1 MFISGFLSQVTSLVL
16 LEDGRLATAEE
27 RRIKIWN
34 PNSGDQEG
42 EIVGNRTQITAL
54 ASIKEDVLA
63 SGTRAGIVKIW
74 HISEGDAV
82 KTITAHTSGVTSLA
96 ALDEH
101 RLASAAEDGWIKVWD
116 IESGRELI
124 RFSEN
129 FGHVI
134 SLVRIPD
141 GSLCSV
147 CLNDKFIR
155 IWNTDSG
162 HLVKTIDAG
171 EIVYSV
177 AAFKDNALVAGL
189 DKGKIKVWKK
199 HRESSEKLYT
209 AEADQIIWLYVEGP
223 IRSILVLSNGFV
235 ATGSSKGK
243 VRVYNLAKPERSIRV
258 FLGHINSV
266 TYLLPLK
273 DQTLF
278 ISSGSD
284 DGKINIWNVNTDKI
298 VRTFGTSDLAAE
310 VPHSFTEFIYKE
322 QKRIETT
329 LNTNVKTFEVELPKL
344 ETRTAEPSPSNS
356 F

>member
-1 MFISGFLSQVTSLVL
+1 MTSLVL

-54 ASIKEDVLA
+54 ASIKEDMLA

-74 HISEGDAV
+74 YISEGDAV
-82 KTITAHTSGVTSLA
+82 KTITAHTSGVTALA

-101 RLASAAEDGWIKVWD
+101 RLASGAEDGWIKVWD
-116 IESGRELI
+116 IQSGRELV
-124 RFSEN
+124 RFAEN

-147 CLNDKFIR
+147 SLNDKFIR

-162 HLVKTIDAG
+162 NLVKTIDAG

-177 AAFKDNALVAGL
+177 AAFQDNALVAGL

-199 HRESSEKLYT
+199 HRDSSEKVYT

-223 IRSILVLSNGFV
+223 IRSILVLSNGYV
-235 ATGSSKGK
+235 ATGSAKGK

-273 DQTLF
+273 DQSLF
-278 ISSGSD
+278 ISSGSE
-284 DGKINIWNVNTDKI
+284 DGKINIWNVNTDKM
-298 VRTFGTSDLAAE
+298 VRTFGTNDSAAE

-322 QKRIETT
+322 QRRIETT
-329 LNTNVKTFEVELPKL
+329 LNTSVKTFVCDLPKV
-344 ETRTAEPSPSNS
+344 EVRAAEPSPSNS